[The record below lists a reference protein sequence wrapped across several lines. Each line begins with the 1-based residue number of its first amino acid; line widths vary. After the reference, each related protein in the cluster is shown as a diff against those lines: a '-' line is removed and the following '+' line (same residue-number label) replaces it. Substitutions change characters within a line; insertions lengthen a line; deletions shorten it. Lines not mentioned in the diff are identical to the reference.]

1 MAKSFRLENSKLLLI
16 ILGVLGLLLA
26 MVAAVGVTWYVL
38 TSSNAASNVSPDA
51 KPLFVSRDRG
61 AVYEELKEPFV
72 VNFNANGRARYL
84 QVSVSL
90 LGRDKKS
97 MDALREHQPLLRN
110 ELVMLFSAQSFE
122 TMLTAPGKEAVRV
135 QATERV
141 QELAR
146 KLLGQPAVEQVLFTN
161 FVLQ

>member
-1 MAKSFRLENSKLLLI
+1 MAKSFRLENKKLLLI
-16 ILGVLGLLLA
+16 ILGVLTLLLA
-26 MVAAVGVTWYVL
+26 MVAAVGITWYVL
-38 TSSNAASNVSPDA
+38 TSSHAATSPDA

-72 VNFNANGRARYL
+72 VNYNANGRARYL

-122 TMLTAPGKEAVRV
+122 TMLTAGGKEAVRV

-141 QELAR
+141 QEIASN
-146 KLLGQPAVEQVLFTN
+146 LLGQPVVEQVLFTN

>member
-1 MAKSFRLENSKLLLI
+1 MAKFGHENKKLLLI
-16 ILGVLGLLLA
+16 IGGVLALLLA
-26 MVAAVGVTWYVL
+26 MVVAVGMTWYVL
-38 TSSNAASNVSPDA
+38 TSAATDSAPADS
-51 KPLFVSRDRG
+51 KPLFASRDRG

-72 VNFNANGRARYL
+72 VNYNANGRARYL

-90 LGRDKKS
+90 LGRDRKA
-97 MDALREHQPLLRN
+97 MDTLRDHQPLLRN
-110 ELVMLFSAQSFE
+110 ELVMLLSAQDFNA
-122 TMLTAPGKEAVRV
+122 MLTAPGKEAVRV

-146 KLLGQPAVEQVLFTN
+146 NLVGKPAVEQVLFTN

>member
-1 MAKSFRLENSKLLLI
+1 MARSFSEHKKLLLI
-16 ILGVLGLLLA
+16 IFGILGLLLA

-38 TSSNAASNVSPDA
+38 TSSVESAPQEAR
-51 KPLFVSRDRG
+51 PLFVSRDRG

-72 VNFNANGRARYL
+72 VNYNAKGRARYL

-90 LGRDKKS
+90 LGRDRKS

-110 ELVMLFSAQSFE
+110 ELVMLLSAQSFE
-122 TMLTAPGKEAVRV
+122 AMLTAPGKEAVRV

-141 QELAR
+141 QEIAR
-146 KLLGQPAVEQVLFTN
+146 NLLGQPVVEQVLFTN

>member
-1 MAKSFRLENSKLLLI
+1 MAKSFRLENKKLLLI
-16 ILGVLGLLLA
+16 IFGMLALLLA

-38 TSSNAASNVSPDA
+38 TSSSTATSPDA

-61 AVYEELKEPFV
+61 ALYEELREPFV
-72 VNFNANGRARYL
+72 VNYNANGRARYL

-97 MDALREHQPLLRN
+97 MEALREHQPLLRN

-122 TMLTAPGKEAVRV
+122 AMLTAPGKEAVRV

-146 KLLGQPAVEQVLFTN
+146 NLLGQPAVEQVLFTN